1 MGNYVSGLFF
11 QEEKVYTMEMSEF
24 ETNSGMKNIY
34 FYFGNIYGIQDKEIS
49 HRECEEDGRYN
60 YHFHELE
67 EED

>member
-1 MGNYVSGLFF
+1 
-11 QEEKVYTMEMSEF
+11 MEMSEF

-49 HRECEEDGRYN
+49 HRECEEDGGYN